1 MLAKM
6 ILQLGAVRVPERP
19 LPDIGTW
26 EGEDYMQDGYHF
38 ATAPWL
44 IGEPQAVDDAELR
57 RGQIVRI
64 AIEPDPEA
72 EVPQVA
78 AVESA
83 DPAPS
88 PVMLRAADRVP
99 EPAVQPDLSEIIE
112 QVFDRLEARQDVML
126 ARIEQA
132 QRDGLARLEQ
142 LVVATSAPSPTAA
155 HTQRIDMTLATVAR
169 EQAALAEALQSLAA
183 GFEVLTAK
191 VAAPAASQDVLL
203 RDVSDI
209 RAGLTE
215 LRLQARMIEMQL
227 FGLGRG
233 AEYSRPVSPDI
244 QVLAS

>member
-1 MLAKM
+1 
-6 ILQLGAVRVPERP
+6 
-19 LPDIGTW
+19 
-26 EGEDYMQDGYHF
+26 MQDGYHF

-44 IGEPQAVDDAELR
+44 IGEPHAVDDAALR

-64 AIEPDPEA
+64 AAGPDPEP
-72 EVPQVA
+72 EIDPPENELPQGA

-83 DPAPS
+83 DPVTS

-99 EPAVQPDLSEIIE
+99 ERAVQPDVSEMME
-112 QVFDRLEARQDVML
+112 QVFDRLVARQDVML

-142 LVVATSAPSPTAA
+142 LVVATPALTPTAA

-191 VAAPAASQDVLL
+191 VATPVASQDVLL

-215 LRLQARMIEMQL
+215 LRVQARMIEMQL

-233 AEYSRPVSPDI
+233 AEYSRPVSPETLA
-244 QVLAS
+244 LAS